1 MLSAD
6 NLCSSLDPDQVQLKV
21 GPDLCLKWLTEQV
34 LFPGKKLDKGVVA
47 VYSHLAKH
55 TP

>member
-6 NLCSSLDPDQVQLKV
+6 NLCNSLGPDWVQLKV
-21 GPDLCLKWLTEQV
+21 RPDLCLKWHEQE

>member
-6 NLCSSLDPDQVQLKV
+6 NLCNSLYPDGVQLKV
-21 GPDLCLKWLTEQV
+21 GPDLCLNWLPEQV
-34 LFPGKKLDKGVVA
+34 LFPGKKFDKGVVA